1 MFFSKKS
8 IPFGSSP
15 AASAVDAAIRRIGKA
30 SHFIRILRRERFPA
44 GYALCTKKEFRLDP
58 IASSITVAVCAE
70 LGTFFV
76 MHFMHGYARLCTVMH
91 GYAGQPRL
99 PS

>member
-44 GYALCTKKEFRLDP
+44 GYALCTKKESRLVP
-58 IASSITVAVCAE
+58 SASSITVAFCAE

-76 MHFMHGYARLCTVMH
+76 MLFMHGYARLCTVMQVSPDYH
-91 GYAGQPRL
+91 PV
-99 PS
+99 